1 MDPYLGE
8 IRLFAGNFAPKYWAI
23 CDGTLL
29 PISQN
34 TALFSLLGTM
44 YGGDGKSTFALPNL
58 QGRVPLAF
66 GQGPGLS
73 SYVQG
78 EQGGEQLVH
87 LQASQMPQHT
97 HSAMGNPNAGSVGT
111 VENAVWAG
119 SGGRGRPSTYA
130 AIISTIQDRKYV
142 EKTEGRLV
150 PTETGKTVNEFL
162 LKGFPDL
169 VNVDFT
175 SQLEEQ
181 LDEVEEGNKQ
191 WVTAVRDF
199 YLPFT
204 REMERAK
211 TIPFLW

>member
-130 AIISTIQDRKYV
+130 AGATPPNP
-142 EKTEGRLV
+142 TNMNGLALV
-150 PTETGKTVNEFL
+150 PVGQNM
-162 LKGFPDL
+162 PH
-169 VNVDFT
+169 NNI
-175 SQLEEQ
+175 SP
-181 LDEVEEGNKQ
+181 
-191 WVTAVRDF
+191 
-199 YLPFT
+199 YLSLNYIIALQGIYPP
-204 REMERAK
+204 RQ
-211 TIPFLW
+211 